1 MAFNIN
7 HLSPVLF
14 GLNMSMRAGMRLKEL
29 GCTNV
34 LFIYDEGIKKA
45 GIPDQIINNTKALGI
60 KVSVYEGV
68 KADPPDYTVEEAAEI
83 GRREKVDGIVG
94 IGGGSS
100 MDTAKAVN
108 ILMGNPSPISLYMG
122 MRMGPAPKPGKT
134 LVLIPTTAG
143 TGSEVTNMAVLTD
156 SRDGKKKGPAG
167 QVCRATLA
175 IVDPMLTVG
184 MPPSITADTG
194 MDAFCHAAEAVTSG
208 QANPMSDLLGEKAIS
223 LVCKYLPRAVKDGS
237 DIEARTN
244 MSFAAMCAGY
254 AFNDAIT
261 HLGHSIGHT
270 LGAMFHIPH
279 GNACA
284 VAIPEIMEFI
294 AEGTPDG
301 IRRVGMAM
309 GLNTD
314 DSVSPEDAGIEVRD
328 AIKALNKEI
337 GLKTLKQHN
346 INEASLTETAERAV
360 SEGPAMFS
368 PKKANSDDLLKIL
381 QKAYAR

>member
-14 GLNMSMRAGMRLKEL
+14 GLNMSMRAGMRLKDQ
-29 GCTNV
+29 GCTSV

-45 GIPDQIINNTKALGI
+45 GIPDQIIKNTKALGI

-83 GRREKVDGIVG
+83 GRRENVDGIVG

-100 MDTAKAVN
+100 MDTAKAAN
-108 ILMGNPSPISLYMG
+108 ILMGNPSPISRYMG
-122 MRMGPAPKPGKT
+122 MGGVMKPGKK
-134 LVLIPTTAG
+134 LILIPTTAG

-156 SRDGKKKGPAG
+156 SRTGRKGGPANNLL
-167 QVCRATLA
+167 RATLA

-184 MPPSITADTG
+184 MPPSVTGDTG
-194 MDAFCHAAEAVTSG
+194 MDAFAHAAEAVTSG

-254 AFNDAIT
+254 AFNDALT
-261 HLGHSIGHT
+261 HLGHAIGHT
-270 LGAMFHIPH
+270 LGSMFHIPH

-284 VAIPEIMEFI
+284 VAMPEIMEFI
-294 AEGTPDG
+294 AEATPDG

-309 GLNTD
+309 GLGTD
-314 DSVSPEDAGIEVRD
+314 ESVSPKDAGKRVRD
-328 AIKALNKEI
+328 ALRALNKEI
-337 GLKTLKQHN
+337 GQKTLRQHN
-346 INEASLTETAERAV
+346 IDEASLPAIANRAMAE
-360 SEGPAMFS
+360 GLPMFA
-368 PKKANSDDLLKIL
+368 PKKVDNNDLLNIL
-381 QKAYAR
+381 QKAYSA

>member
-45 GIPDQIINNTKALGI
+45 GIPDQVIKNAEALGI

-167 QVCRATLA
+167 QVCRAALA

-314 DSVSPEDAGIEVRD
+314 DSVSPKEAGIKVRD

-346 INEASLTETAERAV
+346 IKEASLTEAAERAV
-360 SEGPAMFS
+360 TEGPAMFS
-368 PKKANSDDLLKIL
+368 PKKVNRDDLLKIL